1 MNKDSF
7 IKLLREEVERYSD
20 IISCDDG
27 TWTVKGFIDIYR
39 RIYTISADTKVI
51 SKIIELYIFP
61 KLLDFARRNN
71 MEIILTDEQNF
82 YPDITFKD
90 TEGHL
95 YAVDLKS
102 SYRKDDNH
110 INGMTLGAFTGYFR
124 DRDSTKNIT
133 KPFTYNSYSAHIV
146 LGVIYSPVKKVDEC
160 SSYDLHELDDIT
172 SVVKDFQF
180 FVQEKW
186 RLATDRPGSGNT
198 KNIGSVSK
206 ISDLLEGNGVF
217 ATLGEDVFDDY
228 WRYYLTKDMAKA
240 AELESPYYTNIEE
253 YKSFRNID

>member
-1 MNKDSF
+1 
-7 IKLLREEVERYSD
+7 
-20 IISCDDG
+20 
-27 TWTVKGFIDIYR
+27 
-39 RIYTISADTKVI
+39 
-51 SKIIELYIFP
+51 
-61 KLLDFARRNN
+61 

-124 DRDSTKNIT
+124 DRDSTKNIM
-133 KPFTYNSYSAHIV
+133 KPFTYNSYSAPIV
-146 LGVIYSPVKKVDEC
+146 LVVIYSPVKKVDEC
-160 SSYDLHELDDIT
+160 SSYDLQELDDIT

-186 RLATDRPGSGNT
+186 RLATDRPGSVNT

-228 WRYYLTKDMAKA
+228 WRHYLTKDMAKA